1 MEEFRYLFLKFFYST
16 GLSAKPR

>member
-16 GLSAKPR
+16 GLSAKPN